1 MSKDNFHDL
10 RRNLPRVEK
19 MMTDTSQVSKR
30 KITPL
35 LFRFMVLTLIV
46 VATPS
51 IAHADQF
58 TQMGLD
64 RLAESVGYLAA
75 AIAFA
80 GIVIA
85 MAVFL
90 GLKSRRQD

>member
-19 MMTDTSQVSKR
+19 MMTDTSQASKR

-51 IAHADQF
+51 IAHADQL

-64 RLAESVGYLAA
+64 RLAGSVGCLAA